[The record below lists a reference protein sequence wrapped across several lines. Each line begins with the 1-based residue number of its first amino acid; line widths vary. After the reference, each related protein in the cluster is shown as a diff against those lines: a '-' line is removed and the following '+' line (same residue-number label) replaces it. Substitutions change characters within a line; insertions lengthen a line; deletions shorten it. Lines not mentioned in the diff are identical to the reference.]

1 MFYEFLWNI
10 PWNHHFPLWN
20 QHFFHGET
28 PKPRQRHCTTSRAS
42 ARDRPKLSVPA
53 QLIPWDSR
61 TILRQFYCKNKG
73 RTIFLGKRMVELCW
87 TIKIYIYISKISMKN
102 KNHCSWVEIFC
113 GFIWKWLGLSERY
126 LGLWSQA
133 LLFGN
138 GVYSSIPTYFELNFL
153 NYSHSCPRIKNP
165 SLINWG
171 GSFQIVMICDLL
183 LKWYPENRHLGM
195 T

>member
-1 MFYEFLWNI
+1 MNFSETSHEIIIFPYEISISFMARRRSRGKDIARPVEHQLGIGQSCRFTGANSW
-10 PWNHHFPLWN
+10 
-20 QHFFHGET
+20 FHGI
-28 PKPRQRHCTTSRAS
+28 Q
-42 ARDRPKLSVPA
+42 
-53 QLIPWDSR
+53 
-61 TILRQFYCKNKG
+61 G
-73 RTIFLGKRMVELCW
+73 RFWGSSTVKTKVELFFW
-87 TIKIYIYISKISMKN
+87 ANEWLNYVELSKYIYISKISMKN